1 MAIIKISF
9 HLNMEVQLLC
19 RSLSCTA
26 GESLERCILYIY
38 WAISH
43 SNQKSIVTFKF
54 HRPPRMSVMPPSR
67 GSAPIGGSFYL
78 ANHPLF
84 DKTIDST
91 LFCSLNE
98 MHFKCYAFWSFKTF
112 FLSPW
117 SQLLVGGSAAFQH
130 LGLPSVHLCVFI
142 ALCSCTMKT
151 KLPLMPVNW
160 LKAFGIQG
168 LES

>member
-9 HLNMEVQLLC
+9 HLNMEAQLLC
-19 RSLSCTA
+19 RSLSCNA

-112 FLSPW
+112 FFISMIPAPGRRISCFSTSRPSISSSLCIYRSV
-117 SQLLVGGSAAFQH
+117 QLY
-130 LGLPSVHLCVFI
+130 
-142 ALCSCTMKT
+142 
-151 KLPLMPVNW
+151 N
-160 LKAFGIQG
+160 
-168 LES
+168 EN

>member
-9 HLNMEVQLLC
+9 HLNMEAQLVC
-19 RSLSCTA
+19 GSLSYGT
-26 GESLERCILYIY
+26 GEILERCILYIS

-54 HRPPRMSVMPPSR
+54 HRPPRMSVMLLFR

-91 LFCSLNE
+91 LFCSHNE
-98 MHFKCYAFWSFKTF
+98 MHFKYYAFWSSKTF
-112 FLSPW
+112 FISMIRAPGLRISCFSTLRPSIGSSLSIYR
-117 SQLLVGGSAAFQH
+117 SVQLYRE
-130 LGLPSVHLCVFI
+130 
-142 ALCSCTMKT
+142 
-151 KLPLMPVNW
+151 N
-160 LKAFGIQG
+160 
-168 LES
+168 